1 MSLQYCKILQIA
13 FYNDNVIFQGFMSGQ
28 GMGGIF
34 ASMASIISL
43 AVTQGEYLVY
53 IVCYI

>member
-53 IVCYI
+53 I